1 MFSVWTNCCFWS
13 SSNPLICPYPI
24 SSWTLG
30 GFLEHMGEMAVGL
43 NFTLLSK
50 YIHGCGL
57 ILLHRKEHG
66 PGEQA
71 GTREEPGGVD
81 QE

>member
-1 MFSVWTNCCFWS
+1 MAA
-13 SSNPLICPYPI
+13 
-24 SSWTLG
+24 
-30 GFLEHMGEMAVGL
+30 GFNL
-43 NFTLLSK
+43 TLLSE

-66 PGEQA
+66 PGKQA
-71 GTREEPGGVD
+71 GKRQEPGGVD

>member
-1 MFSVWTNCCFWS
+1 MV
-13 SSNPLICPYPI
+13 
-24 SSWTLG
+24 
-30 GFLEHMGEMAVGL
+30 LEHMGEMAAGL

-57 ILLHRKEHG
+57 TLLHRKELG
-66 PGEQA
+66 SGKQA
-71 GTREEPGGVD
+71 GKREEPGGVD